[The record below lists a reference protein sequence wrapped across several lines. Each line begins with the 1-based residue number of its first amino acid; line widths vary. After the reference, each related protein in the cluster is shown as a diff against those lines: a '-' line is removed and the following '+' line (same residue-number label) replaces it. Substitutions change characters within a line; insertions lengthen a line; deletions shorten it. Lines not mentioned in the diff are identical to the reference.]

1 MPQPLVSMWPQVP
14 GDTGFTLYTVQ
25 WKGAGETKESPMPGL
40 SGVEGGGTRAW
51 ATETPNNAT
60 PS

>member
-1 MPQPLVSMWPQVP
+1 MWPQVP